1 MRQEIQLAGFGG
13 QGIILAGFILGRA
26 AAIYDGKEAVFTQ
39 SYGPEARGGA
49 CAGEVVI
56 SDEPIDYPLV
66 TRPDLVVCMSQEAF
80 SRYGAALA
88 DGGELIID
96 SDLVE
101 AGSNG
106 IRRLPAMRLATD
118 LGNRMAANVVM
129 LGFVASATGIVSR
142 EALEQSIRETVKP
155 RLLELNLSALKTGF
169 EYGLSDASANQQK
182 ATI

>member
-13 QGIILAGFILGRA
+13 QGIILAGFVLGRA
-26 AAIYDGKEAVFTQ
+26 ASIYDGKEAVFTQ

-49 CAGEVVI
+49 CAAEVVI
-56 SDEPIDYPLV
+56 SNAPIDYPLV
-66 TRPDLVVCMSQEAF
+66 TRPDLVVCMSQEAY
-80 SRYGAALA
+80 SKYGVALA

-106 IRRLPAMRLATD
+106 IKRLPAMRLATD

-129 LGFVASATGIVSR
+129 LGFLASVTDVVSR
-142 EALEQSIRETVKP
+142 DALEKSVRETVKP
-155 RLLELNLSALKTGF
+155 RLLELNMSALKTGF
-169 EYGLSDASANQQK
+169 EYGLSETSTNQQK
-182 ATI
+182 AAT

>member
-13 QGIILAGFILGRA
+13 QGIILAGFVLGRA

-49 CAGEVVI
+49 CAAEVVI
-56 SDEPIDYPLV
+56 SDGPIDYPLV
-66 TRPDLVVCMSQEAF
+66 THPDLVVCMSQEAYN
-80 SRYGAALA
+80 RYGVALA

-118 LGNRMAANVVM
+118 LGNRMAAHVVM
-129 LGFVASATGIVSR
+129 LGFLSSVTGIVSR
-142 EALEQSIRETVKP
+142 EALEKSVRETVKA

-169 EYGLSDASANQQK
+169 EYGLGEISARQQK
-182 ATI
+182 AAT